1 MFYVTHKSNAT
12 MMTQFRQG
20 IDALATHI
28 GKELGGVAGPMA
40 AKVMHTRNE
49 LLEDKPITPEGKAA
63 TPGSVAMI
71 KWKIEWEDWTKKEKN

>member
-1 MFYVTHKSNAT
+1 MLVVVVPFAIVVRLRLS
-12 MMTQFRQG
+12 FVCRRRVVLSRLCVL
-20 IDALATHI
+20 LAI
-28 GKELGGVAGPMA
+28 VVRS
-40 AKVMHTRNE
+40 VMHTRNE